1 MADKKDPFILIKKGA
16 IAQDSSHI
24 KVPKKPL
31 SVSGGS
37 VIKTPP
43 KPTSTGSKEK

>member
-1 MADKKDPFILIKKGA
+1 MADKKEPSVPIQKGA

-24 KVPKKPL
+24 KVPSKPL